1 MEEISSKV
9 KGALEQDKKQV
20 FRITWVQQY
29 IESKQK
35 KYIQLHF
42 QYRDS
47 KLMIRETGEDKAE
60 YDAVIPE
67 AKQRQ
72 CFKNKIYFLIKG

>member
-1 MEEISSKV
+1 
-9 KGALEQDKKQV
+9 
-20 FRITWVQQY
+20 
-29 IESKQK
+29 
-35 KYIQLHF
+35 
-42 QYRDS
+42 
-47 KLMIRETGEDKAE
+47 MIRETGEDKAE